1 MCFYNFL
8 WFYVLVYYCILFI
21 TTFLG
26 QIKPYKF
33 FFPILFPCLPWKYSY
48 LERMPLR
55 HHSYFLLR
63 HPFLGLPE
71 RCPFFK
77 TLHYGALIP
86 LSCIIHLRYSLIDSL
101 ITTAHSFS
109 SKELNPF
116 SLEHA
121 CLSGLVLA

>member
-1 MCFYNFL
+1 MILCTSLLLYSFY
-8 WFYVLVYYCILFI
+8 YYIFRSNQTI
-21 TTFLG
+21 
-26 QIKPYKF
+26 QV

-77 TLHYGALIP
+77 TLHYGTLIP